1 MIMRTIR
8 LVAIS
13 LFSLVIFSA
22 SVFAQ
27 PAAPGKIVV
36 INSYQF
42 ADEKAG
48 ITKLVAAS
56 KTLNT
61 EFTPAQTELQ
71 TMSSKLKS
79 ISNEIQTARGNPASD
94 PKVIQVK
101 IDEGEKL
108 SREIKFKQ
116 DDAKARFERR
126 QQTLLAPV
134 MQAIGKALN
143 EYAKQK
149 GYLLIF
155 DIAKDENGLLV
166 AVGDDKADVT
176 KEFIAYYNA
185 KP

>member
-1 MIMRTIR
+1 M
-8 LVAIS
+8 
-13 LFSLVIFSA
+13 FSA
-22 SVFAQ
+22 SAFAQ

-36 INSYQF
+36 INSFQF

-56 KTLNT
+56 KALNT

-71 TMSSKLKS
+71 TMTTRLQTISKD
-79 ISNEIQTARGNPASD
+79 IQTARGNPASD
-94 PKVIQVK
+94 AKMVQAK

-108 SREIKFKQ
+108 QREIKFKQ
-116 DDAKARFERR
+116 DDAKARFGRR
-126 QQTLLAPV
+126 QQTLLGPV

-143 EYAKQK
+143 EFAKQK

-155 DIAKDENGLLV
+155 DISKDENGLLV

-185 KP
+185 RP